1 MRTIAAMLGRI
12 LKWSVI
18 VLAVLSVVLLVGGFF
33 AFRAVVEPDSA
44 KFDAIPDEAKEAKR
58 TRESLSAEAVPYF
71 AQMDK
76 GLLVKPADG
85 AAYPKEILEIAA
97 LTKLTAEQVRESAI
111 RGQNAWIVWTGGNDR
126 FWDFASRNTAGA
138 FDLLK
143 TVSSY
148 KGEAGYKAEA
158 GYKGEAGYKAATG
171 GMSYGRHNRWSW
183 LGLNNEPC
191 FTEAKGPDEA
201 RFGLWLDQRDPN
213 CPPDP
218 FADPAKYPGVEIR
231 ARGKTVPVGSYYGEP

>member
-33 AFRAVVEPDSA
+33 ALRAVVEPDSA
-44 KFDAIPDEAKEAKR
+44 KFGTIPDEAKEAKR
-58 TRESLSAEAVPYF
+58 TRESLAAEAVPYF

-85 AAYPKEILEIAA
+85 AAYPKEVLEIAV

-126 FWDFASRNTAGA
+126 FWNFAASNTAGA

-143 TVSSY
+143 TV
-148 KGEAGYKAEA
+148 
-158 GYKGEAGYKAATG
+158 
-171 GMSYGRHNRWSW
+171 
-183 LGLNNEPC
+183 
-191 FTEAKGPDEA
+191 
-201 RFGLWLDQRDPN
+201 
-213 CPPDP
+213 
-218 FADPAKYPGVEIR
+218 
-231 ARGKTVPVGSYYGEP
+231 